1 MRQTLRMQVYAL
13 SGDTGLISQNL
24 DAPRV
29 KLNSSHTS
37 KKGQMNHSKEI
48 SLSSEKKMIFGGQL
62 RWQTHHRHIQMTVV
76 SAFHLQTPKTNW

>member
-1 MRQTLRMQVYAL
+1 MHS

-48 SLSSEKKMIFGGQL
+48 SLSSEKKNDLQ
-62 RWQTHHRHIQMTVV
+62 WPAKVADTPQTHTDDSSLSLSSSNTQNKLVTRTEI
-76 SAFHLQTPKTNW
+76 